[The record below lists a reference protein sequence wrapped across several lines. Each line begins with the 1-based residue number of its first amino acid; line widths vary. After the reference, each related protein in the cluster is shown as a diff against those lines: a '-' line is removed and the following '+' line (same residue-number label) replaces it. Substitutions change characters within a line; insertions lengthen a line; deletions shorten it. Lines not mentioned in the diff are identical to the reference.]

1 MAVSKK
7 LPIITPPK
15 LQGVTDQIDAL
26 DHKLAVIRVRMIL
39 HLMYI
44 TLLFL
49 ICNPLYFLKIFPND
63 PLDIP
68 VFSRLNFELSWLY
81 VNLICDWPIQG
92 H

>member
-1 MAVSKK
+1 MKAILYVSKK

-49 ICNPLYFLKIFPND
+49 ICNPLYFLKIFPNESLVMTLLIF
-63 PLDIP
+63 PCFP
-68 VFSRLNFELSWLY
+68 VSILSCHGY
-81 VNLICDWPIQG
+81 T
-92 H
+92 